1 MPDRVL
7 ITQPIDDDAMALLY
21 AGSIPVDVWPG
32 PEPIPR
38 RELLSRVVGCAGL
51 ISMLTDPVDA
61 EVMDAGPLRAI
72 AQHAV
77 GVNNIDL
84 KAAAKRGI
92 PVGHTPGV
100 LTDATADLAM
110 TLVLSVAR
118 RVLESDHLVRSGD
131 WKGWSPTLMRGMEL
145 RGSTMG
151 IIGMGRIGTA
161 VAERA
166 RAFGMEIVHHNR
178 TSGVPLDELLRRS
191 DVVSLHCPLSPST
204 RHLIDGRALGLMK
217 PTAILIN
224 TARGPVVDEAALVGA
239 LDDGVI
245 AGAGLDV
252 FEDEPRVHPGLLA
265 TRKAVLLPHIGS
277 ATTTTRRRM
286 GRMVV
291 EDIIH
296 GLRGEALKHKVNPR

>member
-1 MPDRVL
+1 MSDRIL
-7 ITQPIDDDAMALLY
+7 ITQPIDDHAMILLE
-21 AGSIPVDVWPG
+21 AAEIQAEVWPG
-32 PEPIPR
+32 PEPIPHS
-38 RELLSRVVGCAGL
+38 ELLKRVVGCAGL
-51 ISMLTDPVDA
+51 ISMLTDPVDS

-84 KAAAKRGI
+84 NGAAERDI
-92 PVGHTPGV
+92 PVAHTPGV

-118 RVLESDHLVRSGD
+118 RVLESDDLVRSGQ

-145 RGSTMG
+145 RGATMG
-151 IIGMGRIGTA
+151 IVGMGRIGTA

-166 RAFGMEIVHHNR
+166 RAFGMEVVHHNR
-178 TSGVPLDELLRRS
+178 SSGIPLDELLQRS
-191 DVVSLHCPLSPST
+191 DVVSLHCPLTPAT
-204 RHLIDGRALGLMK
+204 RHMIDERAFGRMK
-217 PTAILIN
+217 DTSILIN
-224 TARGPVVDEAALVGA
+224 TARGPVVDEAALVRA
-239 LDDGVI
+239 LDSGSI

-252 FEDEPRVHPGLLA
+252 FEEEPRVHPGLLA

-277 ATTTTRRRM
+277 ATIATRRRM
-286 GRMVV
+286 GQMVV

-296 GLRGEALKHKVNPR
+296 GLRGEALNHEVNSR

>member
-7 ITQPIDDDAMALLY
+7 ITQPIDGEAMALLD
-21 AGSIPVDVWPG
+21 AVAIPTDVWPG
-32 PEPIPR
+32 PEPISR
-38 RELLSRVVGCAGL
+38 TELLRRVAGCAGL

-61 EVMDAGPLRAI
+61 EVMDAGPLRVI

-84 KAAAKRGI
+84 EGAAARGI
-92 PVGHTPGV
+92 CVAHTPGV
-100 LTDATADLAM
+100 LTHATADLAM

-145 RGSTMG
+145 RGATMG
-151 IIGMGRIGTA
+151 IIGMGRIGSA
-161 VAERA
+161 VAQRA

-178 TSGVPLDELLRRS
+178 TSGMPLDDLLRMS
-191 DVVSLHCPLSPST
+191 DVVSLHCPLTPST
-204 RHLIDGRALGLMK
+204 RHLIDGRALSLMK
-217 PTAILIN
+217 TTAILVN

-239 LDDGVI
+239 LDTGTI
-245 AGAGLDV
+245 GGAGLDV
-252 FEDEPRVHPGLLA
+252 FEEEPRVHPGLLA

-277 ATTTTRRRM
+277 ATTTTRRAM

-291 EDIIH
+291 EDIIK
-296 GLRGEALKHKVNPR
+296 GLRGEALSHKVKSR

>member
-1 MPDRVL
+1 MPHRVL
-7 ITQPIDDDAMALLY
+7 ITQPIDDDAMTLLDA
-21 AGSIPVDVWPG
+21 AGIPVDVWPG

-38 RELLSRVVGCAGL
+38 AQLLSRVAGCAGL
-51 ISMLTDPVDA
+51 ISMLTDPVDG

-84 KAAAKRGI
+84 QAAAERGI
-92 PVGHTPGV
+92 PVAHTPGV

-110 TLVLSVAR
+110 ALVLSVAR
-118 RVLESDHLVRSGD
+118 RILESDHLVRSGE

-145 RGSTMG
+145 RGATMG
-151 IIGMGRIGTA
+151 IVGMGRIGTA

-166 RAFGMEIVHHNR
+166 RGFGMEIVHHNR
-178 TSGVPLDELLRRS
+178 SSGVPLDELLRKS
-191 DVVSLHCPLSPST
+191 DVVSLHCPLTAGT

-217 PTAILIN
+217 TTAVLIN
-224 TARGPVVDEAALVGA
+224 TARGPVVDEGALVDA
-239 LDDGVI
+239 LSAGTI

-252 FEDEPRVHPGLLA
+252 FEEEPRVHPGLLA

-286 GRMVV
+286 GHMVV
-291 EDIIH
+291 EDILN

>member
-7 ITQPIDDDAMALLY
+7 ITQPIDDDAMDLLD

-32 PEPIPR
+32 PAPIPR

-61 EVMDAGPLRAI
+61 QVMDAGPLRAI

-77 GVNNIDL
+77 GVDNIDL
-84 KAAAKRGI
+84 QAATERGI
-92 PVGHTPGV
+92 SVGHTPGV

-118 RVLESDHLVRSGD
+118 RVLESDDLVRSGD

-191 DVVSLHCPLSPST
+191 DVVSLHCPLTPAT

-217 PTAILIN
+217 TTAILIN
-224 TARGPVVDEAALVGA
+224 TARGSVLDEAALVGA
-239 LDDGVI
+239 LDDGAI

-252 FEDEPRVHPGLLA
+252 FEEEPRVHPGLLA

-296 GLRGEALKHKVNPR
+296 GLRGEALNHKVKSR

>member
-191 DVVSLHCPLSPST
+191 DVVSLHCPLTPGT

-277 ATTTTRRRM
+277 ATITTRRRM

>member
-1 MPDRVL
+1 MPARVL
-7 ITQPIDDDAMALLY
+7 ITQPIDDEAMALLE
-21 AGSIPVDVWPG
+21 AGSISVDVWPG

-38 RELLSRVVGCAGL
+38 RELLSRIVGCAGL

-84 KAAAKRGI
+84 NAAAERGI
-92 PVGHTPGV
+92 AVAHTPGV

-118 RVLESDHLVRSGD
+118 RVLESDHLVRSGE
-131 WKGWSPTLMRGMEL
+131 WRGWSPTLMRGMEL

-151 IIGMGRIGTA
+151 IIGMGRIGAA

-191 DVVSLHCPLSPST
+191 DVVSLHCPLTPST
-204 RHLIDGRALGLMK
+204 RHLIDGSALDLMK
-217 PTAILIN
+217 TTAILIN
-224 TARGPVVDEAALVGA
+224 TARGPVVDEAALVRA
-239 LDDGVI
+239 LDDGSI

-252 FEDEPRVHPGLLA
+252 FEEEPRVHPGLIA

-277 ATTTTRRRM
+277 ATITTRRRM

-296 GLRGEALKHKVNPR
+296 GLRGEALNHQVNPR